1 MRRIVRNPATAAALQ
16 RLEEKRDREL
26 AELFVPERPGDRPP
40 RLPEDITELDDR
52 QLMMLFRELTE
63 WSVYFAGQLARAKV
77 DELFAEAKYELLRA
91 DALAER
97 VTKSVTEA
105 KALADSNP
113 EVKAAKQELVNAKA
127 NRIRA
132 ETSQASTERLAAFC
146 SRELTR
152 RSEAADR
159 VDRSY
164 RWTA

>member
-1 MRRIVRNPATAAALQ
+1 M
-16 RLEEKRDREL
+16 
-26 AELFVPERPGDRPP
+26 
-40 RLPEDITELDDR
+40 
-52 QLMMLFRELTE
+52 
-63 WSVYFAGQLARAKV
+63 YFAGQLARAKV

-113 EVKAAKQELVNAKA
+113 DVKAAKQELVNAKA